1 VTQQFISEQD
11 AQRISQTIR
20 DVESKTTGEL
30 VTVIADA
37 ADEYYFIPMLWAT
50 LIAFLIPGS
59 VYFLPVVARVFGVD
73 DGWGGR
79 PDFWMAY
86 TIQMAVFI
94 VLALLFRWRPLR
106 MRLIPGFIKRRRA
119 RRLAYEQFVMQGV
132 HLTRQRTG
140 ILFFVSVAEHYVE
153 IIADAGVAG
162 KVDNALWQ
170 AVVDEFVRRVRAG
183 QVVEGFLFAIDECGK
198 QLIEHFPAGPGNVNE
213 LPDHLVRL

>member
-1 VTQQFISEQD
+1 MTQIFISEQD
-11 AQRISQTIR
+11 AQRISQAIR
-20 DVESKTTGEL
+20 EVESKTTGEL

-59 VYFLPVVARVFGVD
+59 LYFLPVVARIFGLD

-140 ILFFVSVAEHYVE
+140 ILFFVYVAEHYVE
-153 IIADAGVAG
+153 IIADEGVAG
-162 KVDNALWQ
+162 DVDNALWQ
-170 AVVDEFVRRVRAG
+170 AVVDEFVLRVRAG

-198 QLIEHFPAGPGNVNE
+198 QLIEHFPAGQGNVNE